1 MQFIYFFSSP
11 DILASNFSVFSL
23 STILTIVVEEDLGIF
38 FSKLKG
44 KHKSCS
50 SSLFLSFLPTIE
62 FSFFMV
68 KQKCNVVKNLP
79 QCEKDYKHH
88 LKLTQF

>member
-1 MQFIYFFSSP
+1 MQFIFFFSSP

-62 FSFFMV
+62 FSFFYGKAEM
-68 KQKCNVVKNLP
+68 
-79 QCEKDYKHH
+79 QCRKKSA
-88 LKLTQF
+88 TM